1 MSFDFRCRLKE
12 TFFLRCNKLFT
23 EIVGVF
29 IPLERGKL
37 EKKFNRDI
45 CYSQDGWL
53 KVEFLRNLKRKEAS
67 CPFFPTPPPIKIF
80 LHFAAHH
87 KRDDLTTTTQ
97 LQLKPLD
104 RKR

>member
-1 MSFDFRCRLKE
+1 MPFDFRCRLKE

-53 KVEFLRNLKRKEAS
+53 KVEFLGNLKRKEAS

-97 LQLKPLD
+97 LQLKPFD